1 MEANET
7 GLSMAA
13 VLSGE
18 RGAGSLLDRPG
29 ASLLSLAV
37 DVARLLPFYLRWAA
51 TIGSKNTL

>member
-1 MEANET
+1 M

-18 RGAGSLLDRPG
+18 RGAGSLLDRAG

-37 DVARLLPFYLRWAA
+37 DVARLSPYYLRWAA
-51 TIGSKNTL
+51 TTGSKNTL